1 MASETVLSNHFQDM
15 IHRLDNDR
23 KTSAKYCDISL
34 IVDEHKY
41 PAHKCIFGLL
51 SPFFDKMF
59 SIEMKERYDN
69 EAVIKGI
76 SKEVFEA
83 ILDLIY
89 TGSVVLNMEN
99 VFGIIE
105 AAHYMDLPYIK
116 ECCSTYLG
124 KNITTE
130 NWSGILAYGKRYGY
144 EVLLEKVDEN
154 LVEIFTDIIELGN
167 FVDLEKDDLKHL
179 LGLEK
184 KFELEEKVYEAVIGW
199 IRHEVT
205 NREQHAEELLSLL
218 KFSKMPL
225 DFLTQVVAKEKLL
238 GTSHCAGLVLN
249 AIANFKPAAK
259 QKATKDKSTSCELRT
274 NVLNGFIAVDGRTI
288 WKSKQNQLTQKKLSY
303 DHTGGSA
310 VLSKRR
316 LHVIGGRDCYRSEEY
331 CLFDLV
337 LESAVVNLKY
347 RYAAASVV
355 FDDYIYLTGG
365 LSSPSSTENIPV
377 SMYGKKWTL
386 CKNMDFNRS
395 GHALVSFAGLLFVIG
410 GSTDAHQSM
419 LCFDWITK
427 ESKVLTPMT
436 CPRQNLAALV
446 FNDHIYAI
454 GGTIDEEKET
464 TVVEK
469 FYPMLQRWKRIADL
483 LVARYRPGAC
493 VLNDKIV
500 VVGGG
505 SSVVEVYDEKNDAW
519 EIVGNY
525 EELKDVFAIF
535 SVNNF

>member
-1 MASETVLSNHFQDM
+1 MESETVLSNHFHDM
-15 IHRLDNDR
+15 ILRLDNDR
-23 KTSAKYCDISL
+23 KTSAKYCDITL

-69 EAVIKGI
+69 EAVIRGV

-83 ILDLIY
+83 ILNLIY
-89 TGSVVLNMEN
+89 TGSVTLNMEN

-105 AAHYMDLPYIK
+105 AAHYMDLPYVK
-116 ECCSTYLG
+116 ECCSRYLG

-154 LVEIFTDIIELGN
+154 LVEIFTDIIKLGN
-167 FVDLEKDDLKHL
+167 FVDLEKDDLKYL

-184 KFELEEKVYEAVIGW
+184 KVESEEKVYEAVIGW
-199 IRHEVT
+199 IKHEVT

-259 QKATKDKSTSCELRT
+259 RKATKDKSTSCKRRT

-288 WKSKQNQLTQKKLSY
+288 WNSEQNQLTQKKLSY
-303 DHTGGSA
+303 NHTGGSA
-310 VLSKRR
+310 VLSKGS
-316 LHVIGGRDCYRSEEY
+316 LFVIGGRDCHCSEEY
-331 CLFDLV
+331 WIFSSNLRSALV
-337 LESAVVNLKY
+337 NFKY

-446 FNDHIYAI
+446 FNDKIYAI

-464 TVVEK
+464 TVAEK
-469 FYPMLQRWKRIADL
+469 FYPMRRRWKRIADL
-483 LVARYRPGAC
+483 NVARYRPGAC
-493 VLNDKIV
+493 VLNNQIV
-500 VVGGG
+500 VAGGR
-505 SSVVEVYDEKNDAW
+505 SSAVEVYDEKNDAW

-535 SVNNF
+535 PR